1 MLFELF
7 LTLFSF
13 CNRRSLLQNASSP
26 RARWSSLPPTTNR
39 TALTTQNYERYLALA
54 QAEAQKRQHSRGR
67 KLLPARRT
75 LFQIDVLGQRS
86 DIDTSLQRL
95 RIVSIICQKLAQDT
109 DASNRRKTLKKITG
123 GLKMATRTQ
132 ERPLD
137 KRETSNLIGSDK
149 VEGKRWSRLSEQN
162 FRVDKWS
169 LCRG

>member
-109 DASNRRKTLKKITG
+109 DASNRRKTLKKIVV
-123 GLKMATRTQ
+123 LFYWTRVFPRSPYTSIL
-132 ERPLD
+132 RRG
-137 KRETSNLIGSDK
+137 KGRSARARRED
-149 VEGKRWSRLSEQN
+149 
-162 FRVDKWS
+162 
-169 LCRG
+169 

>member
-86 DIDTSLQRL
+86 DIKDFVAT
-95 RIVSIICQKLAQDT
+95 IAVIKT
-109 DASNRRKTLKKITG
+109 DYFDNLSEPSSRKTEPSSRK
-123 GLKMATRTQ
+123 TRT
-132 ERPLD
+132 RPI
-137 KRETSNLIGSDK
+137 KRTLKNIAAILFHWNSHVSAGTALHIH
-149 VEGKRWSRLSEQN
+149 R
-162 FRVDKWS
+162 
-169 LCRG
+169 